1 MRGKGQIIFGLVI
14 LLVGLALLID
24 NLFHISIW
32 SFFWPLTI
40 IALGV
45 WMILRPRGVSR
56 PRGVGSGVR
65 VWQRLLGDVRR
76 RGDWQVT
83 DEEFWHLIGDVR
95 LDMTEA
101 QIPEGET
108 TIRIYGLVGS
118 LRLVVPEGVGVSVV
132 STAFVTDARVFGQ
145 KTDNVLSP
153 YKYQSEDYSTAERRI
168 RIESSRFIA
177 DLRVNRAE
185 QT

>member
-1 MRGKGQIIFGLVI
+1 MRGKGQIVFGLVI
-14 LLVGLALLID
+14 LVIGAALLVD

-32 SFFWPLTI
+32 SFFWPLAI

-45 WMILRPRGVSR
+45 WMILRPRGVGA
-56 PRGVGSGVR
+56 RGR

-76 RGDWQVT
+76 RGDWQVA
-83 DEEFWHLIGDVR
+83 DEEFWHLIGDIR

-108 TIRIYGLVGS
+108 MIRIYGLVGS
-118 LRLVVPEGVGVSVV
+118 LRLVVPEGVGVSVF

-153 YKYQSEDYSTAERRI
+153 YKYQSEDYSTAGRRI
-168 RIESSRFIA
+168 RIESSRFIT
-177 DLRVNRAE
+177 DLRVKRA
-185 QT
+185 

>member
-45 WMILRPRGVSR
+45 WMILRPRGVGTR
-56 PRGVGSGVR
+56 AR

-76 RGDWQVT
+76 TGDWRVT
-83 DEEFWHLIGDVR
+83 DEEFWHLIGDIR

-118 LRLVVPEGVGVSVV
+118 LRLVVPEGVGVSVS

-168 RIESSRFIA
+168 RIESSRFIT
-177 DLRVNRAE
+177 DLRVKRA
-185 QT
+185 